1 MMTTDQLA
9 ELLRTVSVND
19 LAAEANVSTKTI
31 YRLRHKLNSP
41 TLGTVESLV
50 AAIGRLKARKP
61 AKASA

>member
-9 ELLRTVSVND
+9 DLLRTVNVND

-50 AAIGRLKARKP
+50 AAVRRLKGRKSK
-61 AKASA
+61 AKA

>member
-9 ELLRTVSVND
+9 ELLRTVNVSD
-19 LAAEANVSTKTI
+19 LAAEAKVSTKTI

-50 AAIGRLKARKP
+50 AAIRRLKSRKP
-61 AKASA
+61 GKVAA